1 MFLKRAFWDSVAM
14 QTTSFLARLL
24 ILPLLLVATALP
36 AQAGIKSKRVLAAIV
51 ERTPAPRI
59 VVDGQQMIEAER
71 AAKAMSGAHVLWG
84 VGKSMEPLYAHRTA
98 VVVAEHDYEKL
109 KKGMTVVYVK
119 RNGMRVAHSIVGEAK
134 GGYLMQG
141 VNNDEEDAELLTP
154 NNFIGV
160 IVDAYAA
167 ADTDFRDN
175 VRAQLASKGSIKVA
189 NRT

>member
-1 MFLKRAFWDSVAM
+1 M
-14 QTTSFLARLL
+14 QTTTFLARLL

-36 AQAGIKSKRVLAAIV
+36 AQAGIKSKRVLAAII

-59 VVDGQQMIEAER
+59 VMDGRQMAEAER
-71 AAKAMSGAHVLWG
+71 AAKALPGAHVLWG
-84 VGKSMEPLYAHRTA
+84 VGKSMEPLFAHRTA
-98 VVVAEHDYEKL
+98 VVVAGHDYEKL

-154 NNFIGV
+154 HNFVGV

-189 NRT
+189 SRT